1 MKKKILFYLDSLNK
15 GGLDKVV
22 LDFVNH
28 MDYDKYD
35 VTVMRR
41 FPGGYY
47 TSLLNSQIKVV
58 SNTFI
63 DARKHPVYNHLIRV
77 VCDRMPRKLMYRLFV
92 HRKYDVE
99 IACGDSWAATLIGG
113 STNKKS
119 KKILWEHMDVTLDES
134 TATHFSP
141 QKVRW
146 FFDPFDKIV
155 AVSKDCKEKFIEKYG
170 YEDRIIYIYNPI
182 NVKEIQEKSLEF
194 EPEEMREG
202 SVNLLA
208 IGRMM
213 PQKAFLRLID
223 VFRKVGN
230 EHCKLFIFGEGP
242 EYDAIAK
249 KIKDYELENRIILL
263 GYKENPYPY
272 IKKSDIFICSS
283 IHESY
288 CLVVA
293 ESIVLEKPIISTEC
307 AGPIELLDNGKYGL
321 LVKNNEDALVEG
333 LKYMIEHKEQ
343 REKYSLLC
351 KERKSIFSVSQSI
364 KEWEKIW
371 NDK

>member
-134 TATHFSP
+134 TATHFSTS
-141 QKVRW
+141 KVRE
-146 FFDPFDKIV
+146 FFSPFDKIIG
-155 AVSKDCKEKFIEKYG
+155 VSKDCAQKFIEKYG
-170 YEDRIIYIYNPI
+170 FENKVTYIYNPI
-182 NVKEIQEKSLEF
+182 DIEDIEIKKE
-194 EPEEMREG
+194 EEVESYDEG
-202 SVNLLA
+202 FNILA
-208 IGRMM
+208 IGRFM
-213 PQKAFLRLID
+213 PQKAFVRLID
-223 VFRKVGN
+223 VTKSLYEKGVKFN
-230 EHCKLFIFGEGP
+230 LNIIGEGP
-242 EYDAIAK
+242 EESIIKNKIDEYGLKD
-249 KIKDYELENRIILL
+249 KIKLL
-263 GYKENPYPY
+263 GFKENPYPY
-272 IKKSDIFICSS
+272 IKNADLLICSS

-293 ESIVLEKPIISTEC
+293 ESLVVGTPVLSTAC
-307 AGPIELLDNGKYGL
+307 TGPLELLDNGKYGMIVENSNKGLQNGIETLVTDKNL
-321 LVKNNEDALVEG
+321 LKKYKSTAL
-333 LKYMIEHKEQ
+333 
-343 REKYSLLC
+343 
-351 KERKSIFSVSQSI
+351 ERKDFFNVNTCI
-364 KEWEKIW
+364 KQFEKIFEE
-371 NDK
+371 

>member
-134 TATHFSP
+134 TATHFSTS
-141 QKVRW
+141 KVRE
-146 FFDPFDKIV
+146 FFSPFDKIIG
-155 AVSKDCKEKFIEKYG
+155 VSKYCAQKFI
-170 YEDRIIYIYNPI
+170 
-182 NVKEIQEKSLEF
+182 
-194 EPEEMREG
+194 
-202 SVNLLA
+202 
-208 IGRMM
+208 
-213 PQKAFLRLID
+213 
-223 VFRKVGN
+223 
-230 EHCKLFIFGEGP
+230 
-242 EYDAIAK
+242 
-249 KIKDYELENRIILL
+249 
-263 GYKENPYPY
+263 
-272 IKKSDIFICSS
+272 
-283 IHESY
+283 
-288 CLVVA
+288 
-293 ESIVLEKPIISTEC
+293 
-307 AGPIELLDNGKYGL
+307 
-321 LVKNNEDALVEG
+321 
-333 LKYMIEHKEQ
+333 
-343 REKYSLLC
+343 
-351 KERKSIFSVSQSI
+351 
-364 KEWEKIW
+364 
-371 NDK
+371 